1 VLAKRPMVWI
11 GERSYGI
18 YLWHWPVMVLT
29 RPRLDLDWSLWPENP
44 AVAPLCN
51 P

>member
-1 VLAKRPMVWI
+1 VLVA
-11 GERSYGI
+11 
-18 YLWHWPVMVLT
+18 
-29 RPRLDLDWSLWPENP
+29 DLDWSLWPENP